1 MAMNRLKEMRLKHHL
16 HQYDFEKLG
25 FSATTYRKSE
35 QGSRQVSWDEWRKLA
50 DFYQVSIPY
59 LQENDRYIVK
69 CNHCNL
75 TFKIYSKEEFDNYR
89 FCPKCRR
96 KNLIKE
102 IEEE

>member
-25 FSATTYRKSE
+25 FSTTTYRNSE

-59 LQENDRYIVK
+59 LQENDRYLVNCK
-69 CNHCNL
+69 CCKAK
-75 TFKIYSKEEFDNYR
+75 FKVNSKEEFDEYK
-89 FCPKCRR
+89 FCPKCSH
-96 KNLIKE
+96 KTLTKKKE
-102 IEEE
+102 KD

>member
-35 QGSRQVSWDEWRKLA
+35 HGVRQVSWDEWRKLA

-59 LQENDRYIVK
+59 LQENDRYLVNCK
-69 CNHCNL
+69 YCKAE
-75 TFKIYSKEEFDNYR
+75 FKVYSKEEFDEYK
-89 FCPKCRR
+89 FCPKCSH
-96 KNLIKE
+96 KTLIKKKE
-102 IEEE
+102 KD